1 MKTTSVV
8 FETEDYDEIMFKALK
23 GAVVDCSVDIK
34 NADGTFK
41 ETSVRLSAREAKAVG
56 QALIAIAEA
65 SLTEGIEDE

>member
-23 GAVVDCSVDIK
+23 GAVVDCSVDIR

-41 ETSVRLSAREAKAVG
+41 ETSVRLSARGEGCRAGAHCGCGGRPCKG
-56 QALIAIAEA
+56 DQA
-65 SLTEGIEDE
+65 